1 MSLRAHGTVTTAM
14 FRIFGPPGTG
24 KTTKL
29 LDMVDRSL
37 GEGTPPQKIAFL
49 AFTRKAAHEAR
60 DRAAARFE
68 LDAKTELP
76 YFRTLHSL
84 AYRLLAV
91 KDTQMMRKENYV
103 ELSQIIGFPLSA
115 SNTVGDEEDVKQT
128 ADHPILSL
136 LNLARLK
143 CQGLRKTYDE
153 SNLEE
158 TWLEVN
164 YVDEAYRAYKEEEEL
179 LDFTD
184 LLELFLKEIPRV
196 CPEFEL
202 CFLDEAQDLSPLQW
216 KIAKAIDHQSKKFY
230 VAGDDDQAIYKW
242 AGAQVSQF
250 INLEG
255 GSEVLSQ
262 SYRIPRQV
270 HALAERIAQRIE
282 NRFPKKY
289 LPKNEE
295 GSVEYI
301 NSIDQVDM
309 GDGEWLVMAQANYM
323 LSPVVEELKRMGYL
337 FERNG
342 FRSISDRTSLAVNGW
357 EQLRKDKAITY
368 ESAKAIYS
376 YMSGNG
382 NRIARGKKILR
393 LDAEDTVTL
402 KDLQETHGLLVG
414 KELIWHEAL
423 DRLPDTDKVYITSIL
438 RSGEKF
444 NAQPRIKLSTIHG
457 TKGGE
462 ADNVVLFTDLSPA
475 ATRHTDQNDLH
486 RLFYVGMTRTITNLF
501 VVEAENY
508 DRSYLI

>member
-1 MSLRAHGTVTTAM
+1 M

-37 GEGTPPQKIAFL
+37 GNGIPPQKIAFL

-76 YFRTLHSL
+76 YFLTLHSL

-91 KDTQMMRKENYV
+91 RDTQMMRKENYK
-103 ELSQIIGFPLSA
+103 ELGKLTGFVFTEYAIG
-115 SNTVGDEEDVKQT
+115 EEEEVKPMA
-128 ADHPILSL
+128 ADHPILAII
-136 LNLARLK
+136 NLARLK
-143 CQGLRKTYDE
+143 CQSLRQTYDE
-153 SNLEE
+153 SNIEE

-184 LLELFLKEIPRV
+184 LLELFLKEIPVV

-216 KIAKAIDHQSKKFY
+216 KIAKAIDKQSKKFY

-270 HALAERIAQRIE
+270 HALAERIAERISG
-282 NRFPKKY
+282 RFPKKY
-289 LPKNEE
+289 YPKPEE
-295 GSVEYI
+295 GSVEHIYG
-301 NSIDQVDM
+301 IDQLDM
-309 GDGEWLVMAQANYM
+309 GTGNWLIMAQANYM
-323 LSPVVEELKRMGYL
+323 LSPVVGELKRMGYL

-342 FRSISDRTSLAVNGW
+342 FRSISDRISLAVNGW
-357 EQLRKDKAITY
+357 EQLRKDKAINY

-402 KDLQETHGLLVG
+402 NDLQENHGLLVG
-414 KELIWHEAL
+414 KEMIWHEAL

>member
-1 MSLRAHGTVTTAM
+1 MTNM

-29 LDMVDRSL
+29 LDMVDRAL
-37 GEGTPPQKIAFL
+37 EEGMAPQKIAFL

-60 DRAAARFE
+60 DRAAVRFSF
-68 LDAKTELP
+68 DPSTELP

-84 AYRLLAV
+84 AYRVLAV
-91 KDTQMMRKENYV
+91 RDTQMMRKDNYK
-103 ELSQIIGFPLSA
+103 ELSDMIGFDLSG
-115 SNTVGDEEDVKQT
+115 SDSTLEDEDIKQV
-128 ADHPILSL
+128 ADHPILSII
-136 LNLARLK
+136 NLARLK
-143 CQGLRKTYDE
+143 CQSLRETYDE
-153 SNLEE
+153 SDIDS

-164 YVDEAYRAYKEEEEL
+164 YVDEAYTAYKEEHEL
-179 LDFTD
+179 IDFTD
-184 LLELFLKEIPRV
+184 LLELFLKEIPTV
-196 CPEFEL
+196 CPSFDL

-216 KIAKAIDHQSKKFY
+216 KIAKAISDRSKKFY

-250 INLEG
+250 INLDG

-270 HALAERIAQRIE
+270 HALAERIANRIE

-309 GDGEWLVMAQANYM
+309 GDGDWLVMAQANYM

-342 FRSISDRTSLAVNGW
+342 FRSISDRISLAVNGW
-357 EQLRKDKAITY
+357 EQLRKDRAINY

-393 LDAEDTVTL
+393 LDHDDTVTL
-402 KDLQETHGLLVG
+402 TELQEMHGLLVG

-462 ADNVVLFTDLSPA
+462 AENVVLFTDLSPA

>member
-1 MSLRAHGTVTTAM
+1 MIDQA
-14 FRIFGPPGTG
+14 
-24 KTTKL
+24 
-29 LDMVDRSL
+29 L
-37 GEGTPPQKIAFL
+37 GDGMAPQKIAFL

-68 LDAKTELP
+68 LDPATDLS

-91 KDTQMMRKENYV
+91 RDTQMMRKANYE
-103 ELSQIIGFPLSA
+103 ELGGITGFQFSED
-115 SNTVGDEEDVKQT
+115 TVGEEEDIKPVA
-128 ADHPILSL
+128 ADHPVLAII
-136 LNLARLK
+136 NLARLK
-143 CQGLRKTYDE
+143 CQSLRQTYDE
-153 SNLEE
+153 SEIE
-158 TWLEVN
+158 ATWLEVN
-164 YVDEAYRAYKEEEEL
+164 YVDEAYRAYKQEHEL

-184 LLELFLKEIPRV
+184 LLELFLTEIPV
-196 CPEFEL
+196 LCPQFEL

-216 KIAKAIDHQSKKFY
+216 KIAHALDQRTKKMY
-230 VAGDDDQAIYKW
+230 VAGDDDQAIYRW

-250 INLEG
+250 IHLPG
-255 GSEVLSQ
+255 GSEVLEQ

-270 HALAERIAQRIE
+270 HSMAERIAERIE
-282 NRFPKKY
+282 GRFPKKY
-289 LPKNEE
+289 FPKPEE
-295 GSVEYI
+295 GNVEHIYD
-301 NSIDQVDM
+301 IDQLDM
-309 GDGEWLVMAQANYM
+309 AEGNWLVMAQANYM

-342 FRSISDRTSLAVNGW
+342 YRSISDRTSLAVNGW
-357 EQLRKDKAITY
+357 EQLRKDKSINY

-393 LDAEDTVTL
+393 LDHEATVTL
-402 KDLQETHGLLVG
+402 TELQEKHGLLVG
-414 KELIWHEAL
+414 KDLIWHEAL

-475 ATRHTDQNDLH
+475 ATRHTEQNDLH
-486 RLFYVGMTRTITNLF
+486 RLFYVGVTRTINNLF
-501 VVEAENY
+501 VVEPRDY
-508 DRSYLI
+508 DRSYSI